1 MSHDV
6 RICPECGDEYTL
18 VATECAECRVPLVFE
33 EQLDAIAAPESFP
46 TVDELACVRVG
57 PLQWTRAL
65 SAALEQTGI
74 AHRVEPDTR
83 TEAEG
88 GLNPSQ
94 FDGADVFGTWVL
106 PSNLEAAHEVDALV
120 FAHVHGDDD
129 LAPEA
134 SSDEVCPACETPI
147 GVDDLE
153 CSDCGLNFA

>member
-18 VATECAECRVPLVFE
+18 SATECADCRVPLVFE
-33 EQLDAIAAPESFP
+33 DEIEPASQPASFP
-46 TVDELACVRVG
+46 PTAELACVRTG
-57 PLQWTRAL
+57 PLPWTRAL
-65 SAALEQTGI
+65 SAALEESGI

-88 GLNPSQ
+88 GLSTSE
-94 FDGADVFGTWVL
+94 FDGADVFGTWVT
-106 PSNLEAAHEVDALV
+106 PSTLDTAKEIDALV
-120 FAHVHGDDD
+120 FAHVHGQDEA
-129 LAPEA
+129 APAA

-147 GVDDLE
+147 AVDALE